1 MKHVL
6 SDAKALADDL
16 QQVAAG
22 PCKTADGHGV
32 QLMLNSGPFG
42 ELTSQQ
48 MSWIDGGAWACIGPS
63 LHFCRDPGSPMKK
76 NNAVSIVTSCW
87 PMRPCLW

>member
-48 MSWIDGGAWACIGPS
+48 MSWIDGGGRVSDRVCIFVATPV
-63 LHFCRDPGSPMKK
+63 PQ
-76 NNAVSIVTSCW
+76 
-87 PMRPCLW
+87 